1 MWIGIILGL
10 LIAAV
15 ICGILFYFTYSNFNP
30 ERKIYNIVEFR
41 YKIKKEK
48 PDRFGYYDSDPI
60 FNDGINEETKKKYDK
75 YKRKARR
82 ICRFKYLLVY
92 SMIVILG
99 LGVTS
104 GAGAIG
110 GYLEN
115 EGLKRQVAS
124 YQASKYT
131 IEKSLENVELTG
143 LERLE
148 LVKQAS
154 EQNSWLAEKQYEV
167 KQWYRFYLN
176 KDIILELEMI
186 DLGKGE

>member
-10 LIAAV
+10 GIAGA
-15 ICGILFYFTYSNFNP
+15 ICGVLFWYSYNNYSP
-30 ERKIYNIVEFR
+30 SEQIYNVNKFR
-41 YKIKKEK
+41 YEIKKEK
-48 PDRFGYYDSDPI
+48 PDRFNFYNSDPV
-60 FNDGINEETKKKYDK
+60 FNKEISEETKKEYDE

-176 KDIILELEMI
+176 KDIVLELEMI